1 MLLTSR
7 IFTIIFYDSNG
18 RSSLVLLVKELE
30 DRLEA
35 GVRSPRVLRMTC
47 NATKEIGAANK
58 TQTSRCNTVFLHH
71 TKLFECQDNF
81 RHNLQSGA
89 QITVC

>member
-35 GVRSPRVLRMTC
+35 GVRSPCMLGMTC
-47 NATKEIGAANK
+47 NATKEIDL
-58 TQTSRCNTVFLHH
+58 QQ
-71 TKLFECQDNF
+71 TKL
-81 RHNLQSGA
+81 RLP
-89 QITVC
+89 TVTLCFCRTQNCSNVRTIFATIYNQELK